1 MAPAMNSAMWAKPS
15 VQRNVRQVAADGVQ
29 IIQPGTGWLSCRQQ
43 GAGRMAE
50 PEEIAAVIQDV
61 LASRPG
67 RKPS

>member
-1 MAPAMNSAMWAKPS
+1 

-50 PEEIAAVIQDV
+50 PEEIASVIQEL
-61 LASRPG
+61 LAARP
-67 RKPS
+67 RRPST